1 MVGTKSQNWFTPPK
15 TNMTSWKIHIF
26 NTGNTSTHSWW
37 IFHLVM
43 LVFGEVTYRTPRP
56 SQPFIRKAFIR
67 IRDVRRLKRM
77 GNRGCKTEGAW
88 RFFWF

>member
-1 MVGTKSQNWFTPPK
+1 
-15 TNMTSWKIHIF
+15 MTSWKIHIF
-26 NTGNTSTHSWW
+26 NIGNTSTHSWW

-43 LVFGEVTYRTPRP
+43 LVFGEVTPGP

-67 IRDVRRLKRM
+67 IRDVRRLKRRNGLPGIGI
-77 GNRGCKTEGAW
+77 GNRGCITEGAW